1 MLLIGVGALLVF
13 ELEGIIRQR
22 TLEEAATTNQQ
33 MLSELKAL
41 RTYYNQNIVT
51 KALNSGALKTSTNYA
66 GDPKAIPFP
75 ATFLHDA
82 GQIVSGKARSV
93 EFFSPYPF
101 ANRSDRQ
108 LKPTQQEAWDR
119 LSQYPDETFAK
130 SFVREGREYLMIA
143 VADRM
148 AAETCVQCHNSH
160 TDSPKRDWKIG
171 DVRAV
176 LATTIPLAAL
186 HAQTAEI
193 RDRIITFVGIT
204 IAVSLAI
211 YFFVIKYS
219 SRRLTGA
226 IATLGRAVHGQEVDK
241 FPEKRNGDE
250 TDDIF
255 DAIRGYLDK
264 SRERDAL
271 AAERLQDMNK
281 QAGKVSALGTVVRGF
296 EEAVQQSTGSLR
308 KVADAL
314 QRGSKSLD
322 YKATTFAQEATNAEQ
337 ASRASAAEIDAAN
350 HAVSALSQSLSLVA
364 ENARRSLA
372 SAKEAANEA
381 SMTRQTI
388 GSLRETMQR
397 VDGVIDLIKA
407 VASQTNLLAL
417 NATIEASRASE
428 AGRGFAVVASEV
440 KQLSSQ
446 TTRATEDMSREIDAI
461 RAAFDKVAGSF
472 DSVVGVIGSLATLAA
487 EIHGAVDGQVL
498 DVAQLA
504 NHMKAASQTSKAGL
518 EAALSVDDASDS
530 ARAISEEILGLSEHL
545 AADTKVLETRVAAF
559 LNSMQSV
566 WSGAAVQNKS
576 AMSIGPSSAVG

>member
-1 MLLIGVGALLVF
+1 MLLIGVGAILVF

-22 TLEEAATTNQQ
+22 TLEEATSTNQQ
-33 MLSELKAL
+33 VLSELKAL

-101 ANRSDRQ
+101 ANRSDRK
-108 LKPTQQEAWDR
+108 LTSTQQEAWDR
-119 LSQYPDETFAK
+119 LSQKPDEPFIK
-130 SFVREGREYLMIA
+130 PFVREGREYLMIA

-160 TDSPKRDWKIG
+160 VDSPKRDWKVG

-176 LATTIPLAAL
+176 LASTVPLAAL
-186 HAQTAEI
+186 HAQITEI
-193 RDRIITFVGIT
+193 RDRIIIFVGIT
-204 IAVSLAI
+204 IGAALVI

-226 IATLGRAVHGQEVDK
+226 IATLGRTVHGQEIGK
-241 FPEKRNGDE
+241 LPEKRMGDE

-264 SRERDAL
+264 SHENDTL
-271 AAERLQDMNK
+271 AAERLQDLNK
-281 QAGKVSALGTVVRGF
+281 QAGKVSALSTIVMGF
-296 EEAVQQSTGSLR
+296 EEVVQQSIGSLR

-314 QRGSKSLD
+314 QSGSKTLD
-322 YKATTFAQEATNAEQ
+322 FKATAFAQEATNAEQ
-337 ASRASAAEIDAAN
+337 ATRASATEIDAAN
-350 HAVSALSQSLSLVA
+350 LAVSALMQSLSLVA

-381 SMTRQTI
+381 DMTRQTI
-388 GSLRETMQR
+388 SSLKETMQR
-397 VDGVIDLIKA
+397 VDGVINLIKA

-417 NATIEASRASE
+417 NATIEASRAGE
-428 AGRGFAVVASEV
+428 AGRGFAVVAGEV

-446 TTRATEDMSREIDAI
+446 TTRATEDISREIDAI

-487 EIHGAVDGQVL
+487 EVDGAVDGQVQ

-504 NHMKAASQTSKAGL
+504 NHMKTASQTSKAGL

-530 ARAISEEILGLSEHL
+530 ARAISEEILGLSVHL
-545 AADTKVLETRVAAF
+545 AADTKALETRVSVF
-559 LNSMQSV
+559 LNSVQSV
-566 WSGAAVQNKS
+566 WSGAAPQNKS
-576 AMSIGPSSAVG
+576 ATSTSPSSAVG